1 MRCLMSAK
9 SNNLSKAKLEK
20 NDEFYTKLSD
30 IENEL
35 KYYKDHFKN
44 KVVFCNCDDPFESNF
59 FKYFAMN
66 FNALHLKN

>member
-1 MRCLMSAK
+1 MSAK

-35 KYYKDHFKN
+35 KYYKDHFKKKLFSVIVMILL
-44 KVVFCNCDDPFESNF
+44 KVISLNI
-59 FKYFAMN
+59 
-66 FNALHLKN
+66 LQ

>member
-1 MRCLMSAK
+1 MSAK

-35 KYYKDHFKN
+35 KYYKDH
-44 KVVFCNCDDPFESNF
+44 
-59 FKYFAMN
+59 
-66 FNALHLKN
+66 LKTKLFSVIVMIL